1 VGDDFVETPVIFG
14 DGRLF
19 GIYCRPISRPS
30 MAPGVRTASGIHL
43 SISTEVLE
51 TSATAV
57 LFVNTAGSYHIG
69 EARMWVMQAR
79 SLARRGV
86 ATLRMDVGKIGDS
99 ETATASITTDALHDK
114 RSVQD
119 VGIGIDWL
127 IHAGYVNT
135 TVVGICSGAYLAF
148 HAVSDHPSASG
159 AVLINLR
166 QYIWSEGRGPVSNPA
181 VASTALY
188 MQSMRSM
195 AKWSS
200 LLSGKTKWRPIV
212 KGLVIRRLQRW
223 KDTATYLLSSLT
235 DLDTPK
241 RLVRRKL
248 QVLAQRGAKMQFIYG
263 AFDEGREQAELLLG
277 KDFNWLHRLP
287 NIRAITEGSLDHA
300 LFLYP
305 AREVL
310 TRAVEAHIGL
320 SPIADAPEAVFFE
333 YVGSSALPLRRLA
346 DRVPRTL

>member
-1 VGDDFVETPVIFG
+1 
-14 DGRLF
+14 
-19 GIYCRPISRPS
+19 
-30 MAPGVRTASGIHL
+30 
-43 SISTEVLE
+43 
-51 TSATAV
+51 
-57 LFVNTAGSYHIG
+57 
-69 EARMWVMQAR
+69 
-79 SLARRGV
+79 
-86 ATLRMDVGKIGDS
+86 MDVGKIGDS
-99 ETATASITTDALHDK
+99 ETATASISTAALHDK

-127 IHAGYVNT
+127 THAGHVKT

-166 QYIWSEGRGPVSNPA
+166 QYTWSEGQEHVSNPA
-181 VASTALY
+181 VASTAVY
-188 MQSMRSM
+188 MESIRSM

-212 KGLVIRRLQRW
+212 KGLVARRIQRW
-223 KDTATYLLSSLT
+223 KDTATYLLSGLT
-235 DLDTPK
+235 HLDTPT

-277 KDFNWLHRLP
+277 KDFYWLHCLP
-287 NIRAITEGSLDHA
+287 NMRAITERSMDHA

-305 AREVL
+305 ARELL

-320 SPIADAPEAVFFE
+320 TAIANAPETVIVE
-333 YVGSSALPLRRLA
+333 YVTSPVVPLRHLA
-346 DRVPRTL
+346 DGLPKTL